1 MMKRGLSAV
10 FLLGLSLALVGMLTM
25 TTMAAE
31 EAPRIAKEE
40 LKAMLGTPD
49 VVVLDVR
56 AEGSWK
62 ASEAKI
68 ESAIRENPAEV
79 ASWSGNYSKDQT
91 VILYC
96 S

>member
-1 MMKRGLSAV
+1 MKRGLTRILPLGSCLA
-10 FLLGLSLALVGMLTM
+10 LLGLLAM
-25 TTMAAE
+25 TAMAGE
-31 EAPRIAKEE
+31 ELPRIAKEE

-49 VVVLDVR
+49 VMVLDVR

-62 ASEAKI
+62 TSEAKI
-68 ESAIRENPAEV
+68 RSAIREMPAEV

-91 VILYC
+91 LVLYC